1 MYKSI
6 VRSRLDYGDVI
17 YDQSNNASLSDKN
30 KLVQY
35 NTSLAITVA
44 INGISKEKLYQEFG
58 FESLKDRRWSWRLCY
73 LHKIVSTKMPP
84 YLYENNSSP
93 PNVARQPRLLQIFKM
108 SSWTLSKFFV
118 TIYYLGIEHIRS

>member
-6 VRSRLDYGDVI
+6 VRPRLDYGDII

-44 INGISKEKLYQEFG
+44 INGISRIWLWIIKGQ
-58 FESLKDRRWSWRLCY
+58 
-73 LHKIVSTKMPP
+73 KMVMAPV
-84 YLYENNSSP
+84 L
-93 PNVARQPRLLQIFKM
+93 F
-108 SSWTLSKFFV
+108 T
-118 TIYYLGIEHIRS
+118 

>member
-93 PNVARQPRLLQIFKM
+93 LNVARQPRLLQTFKM
-108 SSWTLSKFFV
+108 SS
-118 TIYYLGIEHIRS
+118 

>member
-6 VRSRLDYGDVI
+6 VGPRLDYGDII

-44 INGISKEKLYQEFG
+44 INGISRIWL
-58 FESLKDRRWSWRLCY
+58 
-73 LHKIVSTKMPP
+73 
-84 YLYENNSSP
+84 
-93 PNVARQPRLLQIFKM
+93 
-108 SSWTLSKFFV
+108 
-118 TIYYLGIEHIRS
+118 